1 MTRQSLLTC
10 VSDADETSRGMEKL
24 ASLTCNRALL
34 SQAAGD
40 PLLLRALLACGAASE
55 GRPLRHSLLSDRAIL
70 SHLLRGTV
78 VIQPFTLSNLSTS
91 SYDVT
96 LGPNY
101 YREAAPEPGCA
112 LYNPYC
118 ADMVRRVWG
127 EARVAERHS
136 EYLQRTGQPP
146 LRGISADDLL
156 IWIAPGETILAHT
169 DEYIGGRRTVTTMM
183 KARSSMG
190 RNFIEV
196 CKVSR
201 QRHYTIIHT
210 HSPSASCGG
219 ARLDWLADDCS
230 VLFVRVVSVRAGATS
245 GTPTAGLWR

>member
-1 MTRQSLLTC
+1 MTGQSLVAEVSSTSSDGGVVAQLAPLTEN
-10 VSDADETSRGMEKL
+10 V
-24 ASLTCNRALL
+24 ALL
-34 SQAAGD
+34 SAAAVD
-40 PLLLRALLACGAASE
+40 PALRSALLECSAAADTRS
-55 GRPLRHSLLSDRAIL
+55 LRHSLLSDRAIL
-70 SHLLRGTV
+70 AHLMRGSI
-78 VIQPFTLSNLSTS
+78 VIQPFSLPHLSTS

-127 EARVAERHS
+127 EARRAERHS
-136 EYLQRTGQPP
+136 EYITRTGQPQ
-146 LRGISADDLL
+146 LRGIAADDLL

-169 DEYIGGRRTVTTMM
+169 DEYIGGTGSVTTMM

-201 QRHYTIIHT
+201 PLNLHLN
-210 HSPSASCGG
+210 HSTPHHATATDLLC
-219 ARLDWLADDCS
+219 
-230 VLFVRVVSVRAGATS
+230 RVVLCCLLSVC
-245 GTPTAGLWR
+245 W

>member
-1 MTRQSLLTC
+1 MKRVERPSTASCHCAPSAPAHSFTCGMTREVAADSTATGADTA
-10 VSDADETSRGMEKL
+10 DAGLISAAMSEL
-24 ASLTCNRALL
+24 ASLT
-34 SQAAGD
+34 SD
-40 PLLLRALLACGAASE
+40 TALLAQAASNAALRHALLE
-55 GRPLRHSLLSDRAIL
+55 CAGGSRPLRHSLLSDRAIL
-70 SHLLRGTV
+70 SHLMRGSI
-78 VIQPFTLSNLSTS
+78 VIQPFTLANLSTS

-127 EARVAERHS
+127 EARRAERHS
-136 EYLQRTGQPP
+136 EYIQRTGQPS
-146 LRGISADDLL
+146 LRGIATDDLL

-169 DEYIGGRRTVTTMM
+169 DEYIGGTGSVTTMM

-196 CKVSR
+196 CKV
-201 QRHYTIIHT
+201 QQPTHT
-210 HSPSASCGG
+210 P
-219 ARLDWLADDCS
+219 LAHVPLTRS
-230 VLFVRVVSVRAGATS
+230 SS
-245 GTPTAGLWR
+245 GQIC